1 MDLDYARPLTIFALE
16 KLKLKMMKT
25 LVYAYLMR
33 KQVRGRW
40 TGRARITRRFK
51 QVFNFFHLTTI
62 LAINIRTALKCHN
75 SLRFNRRVMIFF
87 LQNLHLQKIYQMR
100 LSWFLCLYS
109 FRNES

>member
-51 QVFNFFHLTTI
+51 QVFNF
-62 LAINIRTALKCHN
+62 
-75 SLRFNRRVMIFF
+75 
-87 LQNLHLQKIYQMR
+87 
-100 LSWFLCLYS
+100 
-109 FRNES
+109 

>member
-51 QVFNFFHLTTI
+51 QVFNFFYLT
-62 LAINIRTALKCHN
+62 
-75 SLRFNRRVMIFF
+75 V
-87 LQNLHLQKIYQMR
+87 YQ
-100 LSWFLCLYS
+100 
-109 FRNES
+109 